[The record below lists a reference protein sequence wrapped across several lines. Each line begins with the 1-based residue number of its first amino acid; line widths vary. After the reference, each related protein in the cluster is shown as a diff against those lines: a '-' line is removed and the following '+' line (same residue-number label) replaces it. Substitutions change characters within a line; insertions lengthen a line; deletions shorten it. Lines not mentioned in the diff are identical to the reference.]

1 MHAIFSKCVS
11 AAARVSALFF
21 MLGLSLSA
29 CAENDVVTCAQNL
42 THSEGFTACVPE
54 GFESTMGPTGFE
66 FVETGNLRTP
76 KIIKLEIL
84 PGGSESYRLDQ
95 SRALDGIGQTVRYGV
110 RELGSGSA
118 GTEYQLLAYLD
129 FNGRGLLVTAR
140 EQTEFGQPDFATA
153 WAVLD
158 RIDFP

>member
-1 MHAIFSKCVS
+1 MRAIFSKCVS
-11 AAARVSALFF
+11 AASRTSVSLF

-29 CAENDVVTCAQNL
+29 CAEDDAVACAENL
-42 THSEGFTACVPE
+42 THSTGFSACLPE

-66 FVETGNLRTP
+66 FVEVGNLRTP
-76 KIIKLEIL
+76 KIIKLETL
-84 PGGSESYRLDQ
+84 SGGARSYRLDQ
-95 SRALDGIGQTVRYGV
+95 SRTVDGIGQTVRYGV
-110 RELGSGSA
+110 SELGSGSA
-118 GTEYQLLAYLD
+118 GTEYQLMAYLE

-140 EQTEFGQPDFATA
+140 AQTEFGQPDFATA